1 VFRID
6 VQALPRIDRE
16 AVTAQLAAGQQNRR
30 DDEFAPR
37 LLAQEGELDPLGAAR
52 EGLRKPG
59 RRRDG
64 MEVGE
69 EVGGARHHAEQK
81 VDGFQSEVAERH
93 RDTPRMLVDAFPEW
107 KDTFPG

>member
-1 VFRID
+1 
-6 VQALPRIDRE
+6 
-16 AVTAQLAAGQQNRR
+16 
-30 DDEFAPR
+30 
-37 LLAQEGELDPLGAAR
+37 
-52 EGLRKPG
+52 
-59 RRRDG
+59 